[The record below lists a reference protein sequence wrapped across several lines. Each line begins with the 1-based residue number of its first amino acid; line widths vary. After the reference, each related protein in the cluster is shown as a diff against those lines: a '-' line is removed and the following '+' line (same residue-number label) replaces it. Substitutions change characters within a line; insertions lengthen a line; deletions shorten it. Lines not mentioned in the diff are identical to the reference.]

1 MTRLPAKVLSNEKR
15 GDQYCLLVEIEL
27 SNFRRSFNSLRF
39 GDQIPFSGSFR
50 DGKLELR
57 YYQNPGLE
65 MGQPFPLWLSE
76 FPSVEKRRIPKHK
89 PIGHSTCGVSIPPL
103 KVFAEL
109 LCMRKSVFDVFA
121 AVSEKHPND
130 ATMSDAGRSLMT

>member
-1 MTRLPAKVLSNEKR
+1 MTHLPAKVLSNEKR
-15 GDQYCLLVEIEL
+15 GDQYCLTVEIEL

-57 YYQNPGLE
+57 YYQDPGLE
-65 MGQPFPLWLSE
+65 MGQEFPLWLSE
-76 FPSVEKRRIPKHK
+76 FPSVEKRRMPKYK
-89 PIGHSTCGVSIPPL
+89 PIGHSLDGVSIPTL

-109 LCMRKSVFDVFA
+109 LRVRESVSGPYSRRFG
-121 AVSEKHPND
+121 KTPK
-130 ATMSDAGRSLMT
+130 

>member
-39 GDQIPFSGSFR
+39 GDQIPFSGSLR

-76 FPSVEKRRIPKHK
+76 FPSVEKRRIPKYK
-89 PIGHSTCGVSIPPL
+89 QIGHSTCGVSIPPL

-109 LCMRKSVFDVFA
+109 LCMRKSVF
-121 AVSEKHPND
+121 
-130 ATMSDAGRSLMT
+130 GRFCRRFGKTPK

>member
-50 DGKLELR
+50 DGKLR

-65 MGQPFPLWLSE
+65 MGQPFPLWLGE
-76 FPSVEKRRIPKHK
+76 FPSVEKRRIPKYK
-89 PIGHSTCGVSIPPL
+89 PIGHSTYGVSIPPL

-109 LCMRKSVFDVFA
+109 LCVRKSVFGPFCRRFG
-121 AVSEKHPND
+121 KTPK
-130 ATMSDAGRSLMT
+130 